1 MVFKTLPRTPLL
13 SVPRYFKTRFPQKYC
28 AENKMLEHR
37 KNGNPKTP
45 GNPGSLT
52 SAQYICMTGW
62 CSIPRGQ
69 REPKGPRG
77 IQREREPLPGS
88 PGSPRGPK
96 GTHGDRRET
105 IKERA
110 ETHRGPKGN
119 HGNDITSNGN
129 ALNINWERH
138 SFTFSII
145 E

>member
-1 MVFKTLPRTPLL
+1 MASP
-13 SVPRYFKTRFPQKYC
+13 
-28 AENKMLEHR
+28 EHLYYLFLDISKPDFL
-37 KNGNPKTP
+37 KNIVPKTKCSKIEKWKSQ
-45 GNPGSLT
+45 NPGSLT
-52 SAQYICMTGW
+52 SAQYICMTGL
-62 CSIPRGQ
+62 CSIPRG
-69 REPKGPRG
+69 PKRTQG
-77 IQREREPLPGS
+77 ESKGS
-88 PGSPRGPK
+88 GSPRGPK
-96 GTHGDRRET
+96 RTHGDRRET